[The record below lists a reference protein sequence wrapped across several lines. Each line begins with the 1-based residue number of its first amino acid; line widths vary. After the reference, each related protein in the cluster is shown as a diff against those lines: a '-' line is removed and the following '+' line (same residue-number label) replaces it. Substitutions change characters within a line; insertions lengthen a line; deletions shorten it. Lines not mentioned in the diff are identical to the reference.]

1 MATTKPNQKENTNT
15 LTPEEYRQQ
24 KKKLGLPENALDE
37 LLSSLKPHV
46 KVVYYRNK
54 KK

>member
-1 MATTKPNQKENTNT
+1 MKNKYEYSRVP
-15 LTPEEYRQQ
+15 LTPEEYTQQ

-37 LLSSLKPHV
+37 LLSSLKPQV